1 MTESKKII
9 IFELDQTLSQALK
22 ANIKEEIK
30 QESIQIPIIKM
41 ESDEIDKKR
50 MIKRWKMTEGY
61 FYLHP
66 EKFRFSNKDL

>member
-1 MTESKKII
+1 LTESKNII

-22 ANIKEEIK
+22 GNIKEETK
-30 QESIQIPIIKM
+30 QEPIQIPFIIK
-41 ESDEIDKKR
+41 ESNEIDKKR

-66 EKFRFSNKDL
+66 EKFRFSNRDL